1 MSSGT
6 DVLPPRYDNC
16 ERIGR
21 GGMGDI
27 YLAHDRQLSR
37 KVAIKVLADRFASD
51 PDVRERFKREA
62 LTAARLSGH
71 PHIVAIFDVGEWN
84 DTPHIVMEYL
94 AGGTVADRVR
104 AGTVPLG
111 DALDWLDQAA
121 NALDEAHRAGIVH
134 RDVKP
139 ANLLFDSRDELNVA
153 DFGIA
158 RVLDQTTVGM
168 TSPGTILGTSGY
180 LSPEQA
186 SGEHATAASDLYSLG
201 VVAFELLTGARPFQR
216 RSATAEAAAHI
227 HEPVPLATE
236 RRPEL
241 VTEVDD
247 VFERALAK
255 DPARRQGTAGELVA
269 DLRAA
274 VEAGEQHTRAI
285 PLPGAPTQ
293 TIAQS
298 APPPR
303 RRGGWLFPVL
313 VGLLLLGGGAG
324 AAALLAGGGDKKR
337 AVVTKTV
344 QSVRTRRVTAQ
355 GTTITQPTTVSQ
367 TITATASPPAPPPP
381 VTPSATTTGTSTT
394 TPPPP
399 TGSTPSAN
407 DAIRLT
413 DQAKNANNAG
423 DYATALSLG
432 LRAVQGL
439 SGSGALYE
447 AYADYNYAV
456 SLLHT
461 GQCAQAVSYFNSSEQ
476 IQGRRAEIDRDRKL
490 AQKCAGGKSGGK
502 GQGKVKPAGAE

>member
-1 MSSGT
+1 
-6 DVLPPRYDNC
+6 
-16 ERIGR
+16 
-21 GGMGDI
+21 MGDI
-27 YLAHDRQLSR
+27 YLAHDRQLHR

-84 DTPHIVMEYL
+84 DRPHIVMEYL
-94 AGGTVADRVR
+94 AGGTVADRLR
-104 AGTVPLG
+104 AGAVPFG

-121 NALDEAHRAGIVH
+121 DALDEAHRAGIVH

-139 ANLLFDSRDELNVA
+139 ANLLFDARDELNVA

-158 RVLDQTTVGM
+158 RVLDQTTLGM

-186 SGEHATAASDLYSLG
+186 SGEPATAASDLYSLG
-201 VVAFELLTGARPFQR
+201 VVAFELLTGGRPFQR

-255 DPARRQGTAGELVA
+255 DPERRQATAGELVA

-274 VEAGEQHTRAI
+274 VEAGEQQTRAI
-285 PLPGAPTQ
+285 RLA
-293 TIAQS
+293 
-298 APPPR
+298 APPPQATASSAPSPR
-303 RRGGWLFPVL
+303 GRGGWLLPAL

-324 AAALLAGGGDKKR
+324 AAALLKGGGDKKQ

-344 QSVRTRRVTAQ
+344 RSVRTRRVTAQ
-355 GTTITQPTTVSQ
+355 GTTITQPTTVSR
-367 TITATASPPAPPPP
+367 TITAPASSPAPPPPP
-381 VTPSATTTGTSTT
+381 VTPSAPTTGTTTTT

-407 DAIRLT
+407 EAIRLT

-423 DYATALSLG
+423 DYTTGLSLG
-432 LRAVQGL
+432 RRAVQGL
-439 SGSGALYE
+439 QGSGALYE

-456 SLLHT
+456 SLFHT
-461 GQCAQAVSYFNSSEQ
+461 GQCAQAVTYLNSSEQ
-476 IQGRRAEIDRDRKL
+476 IQGRRPEIDRDRKL
-490 AQKCAGGKSGGK
+490 AQKCAGGKGGRK
-502 GQGKVKPAGAE
+502 GQGKLKPAGAE